1 MQSSQAI
8 DMSAFSALAGFD
20 GDEGDIVQNQ
30 QRKAADDAAALEQEA
45 EAAKLRFSELRAQGT
60 SNWADDDDEEF
71 FSSPVRR
78 MSGDRRASD
87 SIDSAD
93 GLPLVDLE
101 ALDDAKVS
109 RKERKGKDAAKVK
122 EEEELDALLAGLNTD
137 AKEAAPAEGGLSKAA
152 AKRAKKKARE
162 AEGASKAEEAPAPEV
177 AAAEQT
183 NGEEETATAGKS
195 AEEVKAMLKA
205 RAEAGK
211 KKKSGGKG
219 GSAAAVAAAAAAA
232 ESKARSGTKKKK
244 DKSHYNQ
251 QPA

>member
-93 GLPLVDLE
+93 GLPLVDLD
-101 ALDDAKVS
+101 ALEDVKVS
-109 RKERKGKDAAKVK
+109 RKERKGRDAAKVK

-162 AEGASKAEEAPAPEV
+162 AEGASKAEDAPEV

-183 NGEEETATAGKS
+183 NGEEEIATAGKS
-195 AEEVKAMLKA
+195 PEEVKAMLKA
-205 RAEAGK
+205 RAESGK
-211 KKKSGGKG
+211 KKKGGGKG